1 MSYRNETPQ
10 QILLTCK
17 LTSAT
22 VRAGY
27 ANTSLQ
33 NLTQLKMQ
41 VYCKCVVSF
50 SLSLFFFLKFY
61 LVIYIEFEVF
71 SVSYLLFSHFG
82 NIRGFDVST
91 FFIIVV
97 LQWLF
102 ADNYIWKRK
111 NVSNRNKYSNV
122 GFNVA
127 GLVVVLSIF
136 LVHKYSF
143 RYHNDVW

>member
-50 SLSLFFFLKFY
+50 SLSLFFFLNFIWLFTSSLKCSLFPICCFHI
-61 LVIYIEFEVF
+61 LAIY
-71 SVSYLLFSHFG
+71 
-82 NIRGFDVST
+82 
-91 FFIIVV
+91 VV
-97 LQWLF
+97 LMSPHFSSLLC
-102 ADNYIWKRK
+102 
-111 NVSNRNKYSNV
+111 
-122 GFNVA
+122 FNDYLPIIIS
-127 GLVVVLSIF
+127 GKGKTFPTEINIPMLVLML
-136 LVHKYSF
+136 LV
-143 RYHNDVW
+143 